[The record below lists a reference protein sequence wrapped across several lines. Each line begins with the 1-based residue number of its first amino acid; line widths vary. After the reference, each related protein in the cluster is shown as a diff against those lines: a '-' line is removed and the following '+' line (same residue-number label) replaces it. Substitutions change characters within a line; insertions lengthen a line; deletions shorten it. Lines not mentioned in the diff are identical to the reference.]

1 MNYTVKELE
10 NNWLHVDVT
19 VPYDEFS
26 VYVGRALD
34 SLCQQNGE
42 EKCTISEYIEKHGK
56 EELFYRGFNVALGEA
71 YHKLIDENAY
81 IVVSQ
86 PKVDLEAI
94 GECGAD
100 TKFSV
105 EIEIFGEITL
115 GKYKGFEIQ
124 LKSKTPSVTV
134 EEIERKKKEIAL
146 SYNTWEETDASLEN
160 GHMSVIDFEGSVDG
174 VLFEGGSAQDYELLI
189 GSGMFIPGFES
200 QMVGMVKGETRI
212 IKVQFPEN
220 YTPELAGKNADF
232 KVTLKSIKERVE
244 CKVDDTLV
252 EKYASDKKIPVTTM
266 EQLERILREEIYR
279 AKENACQKEIASA
292 IENALYKGT
301 TFDVPESVIEEDA
314 KYQLQSYEQQARMY
328 GMDVNTMLGM
338 MGMKSVD
345 DLMAELK
352 EGARKNFALQVIID
366 AIIKAENLEATDE
379 ELDSYYDSLSKA
391 KGVSAEVV
399 KKELTRARL
408 KGYILTEKALKLVR
422 DSSNIIYA

>member
-10 NNWLHVDVT
+10 NNWLHLDVV
-19 VPYDEFS
+19 VPFDEFS

-34 SLCQQNGE
+34 MLCQEKGE
-42 EKCTISEYIEKHGK
+42 EKCTIAEYIEKHGK
-56 EELFYRGFNVALGEA
+56 EELFYRGFNVSLGEA
-71 YHKLIDENAY
+71 YRKIIDENAY

-94 GECGAD
+94 GELGSD
-100 TKFSV
+100 TKFSI
-105 EIEIFGEITL
+105 ELEIFGEITL
-115 GKYKGFEIQ
+115 GKYKGFDIQ

-146 SYNTWEETDASLEN
+146 SYNSWEEVECPLEN

-174 VLFEGGSAQDYELLI
+174 VLFDGGSAQDYELLI
-189 GSGMFIPGFES
+189 GSGMFIPGFEG

-220 YTPELAGKNADF
+220 YTPELAGKDAEF
-232 KVTLKSIKERVE
+232 KVTLKAIKV
-244 CKVDDTLV
+244 KVDCPVDDSLV
-252 EKYASDKKIPVTTM
+252 KKYAEDKKLEITTM

-279 AKENACQKEIASA
+279 AKETACQKEIAGA
-292 IENALYKGT
+292 IEDALYKGT

-314 KYQLQSYEQQARMY
+314 KYQLQSYEKQAGMY
-328 GMDVNTMLGM
+328 GMDINTMLGM
-338 MGMKSVD
+338 LGMKSVD
-345 DLMAELK
+345 DLMAELR
-352 EGARKNFALQVIID
+352 EGARKSFALQVIID
-366 AIIKAENLEATDE
+366 AIIKAEGLEATDE
-379 ELDSYYDSLSKA
+379 ELDSYYDSLSRA
-391 KGVSAEVV
+391 KGVSPEVV

-408 KGYILTEKALKLVR
+408 RGYILSEKALKLVR